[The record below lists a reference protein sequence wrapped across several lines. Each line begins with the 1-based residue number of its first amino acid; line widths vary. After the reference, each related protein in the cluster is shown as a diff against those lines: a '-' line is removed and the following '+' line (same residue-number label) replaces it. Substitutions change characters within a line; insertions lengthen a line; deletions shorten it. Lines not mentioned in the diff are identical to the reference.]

1 MTTEI
6 MKVVCVDDDDFML
19 KALGRMIRRMRP
31 SWEVVLVEDATQWV
45 VNTDDPP
52 SVVISDLLMPGK
64 NGETLLTEVRSLS
77 PQTLRVL
84 LTGDTT
90 QELPKKAHTYAQFVL
105 PKPFTHEDFEHLF
118 ICMERLY
125 QMPFNNE
132 CRRRLGALEEIP
144 ILPNSV
150 RKLQQVISSPN
161 CSMDEI
167 AETIVHEPLLT
178 AKIIQIA
185 NSSYFGFR
193 RNTDSLHEAV
203 ARLGAVLVESIAI
216 SLLAI
221 HPSNPNSA
229 EDHQWVADCAFKSSS
244 IARALVKMLGYSRQD
259 QDRIFVAN
267 LLTSIGKILL
277 LEDGASK
284 KEFVDFYQ
292 LQPGYADCDVISA
305 YILIMWGYD
314 IGIGDIILN
323 QRLTTYSGEHLEQ
336 LGSLSC
342 LANQIENCRQIN
354 EYRQLVQKTPESI
367 QGALKELEEQFFP
380 D

>member
-1 MTTEI
+1 MTAEA

-31 SWEVVLVEDATQWV
+31 DWEIELVEDANHWV
-45 VNTDDPP
+45 ADVEHAP

-64 NGETLLTEVRSLS
+64 NGEALLTELRARC
-77 PQTLRVL
+77 PETMRVL

-90 QELPKKAHTYAQFVL
+90 QELPRKAHTYAQFVL

-118 ICMERLY
+118 LCVERLY
-125 QMPFNNE
+125 RMPFNIE
-132 CRRRLGALEEIP
+132 CRKRLGALEEIP

-150 RKLQQVISSPN
+150 RKLQQVIASPN
-161 CSMDEI
+161 CSMDAI
-167 AETIVHEPLLT
+167 AETIVHEPVLV

-221 HPSNPNSA
+221 HPSNVNSA

-244 IARALVKMLGYSRQD
+244 IARALARELGYPRAD

-284 KEFVDFYQ
+284 KEFLDYYH
-292 LQPGYADCDVISA
+292 LQSGYADCDVISA

-314 IGIGDIILN
+314 IEIGDIILN
-323 QRLTTYSGEHLEQ
+323 QRLGAFNGEHVERLGCISYIANFIGECKDDDQ
-336 LGSLSC
+336 LKIFFSSLPDD
-342 LANQIENCRQIN
+342 LRLTLNQLQ
-354 EYRQLVQKTPESI
+354 SI
-367 QGALKELEEQFFP
+367 LST
-380 D
+380 

>member
-1 MTTEI
+1 MTAQV

-31 SWEVVLVEDATQWV
+31 SWEIVLVEDATQWEI
-45 VNTDDPP
+45 NEDDAP

-64 NGETLLTEVRSLS
+64 NGEALLTEVRAHS

-90 QELPKKAHTYAQFVL
+90 QELPRKAHTYAQFVL

-118 ICMERLY
+118 LCMERLY
-125 QMPFNNE
+125 QMPFNVE
-132 CRRRLGALEEIP
+132 CRKRLGALEEIP

-150 RKLQQVISSPN
+150 RRLQQVIASPN
-161 CSMDEI
+161 CSMEAI
-167 AETIVHEPLLT
+167 AETIVHEPVLV

-203 ARLGAVLVESIAI
+203 ARLGAVLIESIAI

-221 HPSNPNSA
+221 HPSNSNSA

-244 IARALVKMLGYSRQD
+244 IARALVKALGYSRQD

-284 KEFVDFYQ
+284 KEFADYYL

-314 IGIGDIILN
+314 IDIGDIILN
-323 QRLTTYSGEHLEQ
+323 QRLTTYSGEHLEL
-336 LGSLSC
+336 LGSFSS

-354 EYRQLVQKTPESI
+354 EYRQLVQKIPESI
-367 QGALKELEEQFFP
+367 QSVLKEMEDQLFP

>member
-1 MTTEI
+1 MTVEA

-31 SWEVVLVEDATQWV
+31 HWELILVEDATQWV
-45 VNTDDPP
+45 INGDDAP

-64 NGETLLTEVRSLS
+64 NGEALLTEVRARS

-90 QELPKKAHTYAQFVL
+90 QELPRKAHAYAQFVL

-118 ICMERLY
+118 VCMERLY
-125 QMPFNNE
+125 QMPFNFE
-132 CRRRLGALEEIP
+132 CRKRLGALEDIP

-150 RKLQQVISSPN
+150 RKLQQVIASPN
-161 CSMDEI
+161 CSMDAI
-167 AETIVHEPLLT
+167 AETIVHEPVLA

-193 RNTDSLHEAV
+193 RNTDLLNEAV

-221 HPSNPNSA
+221 HPSNSNSA

-244 IARALVKMLGYSRQD
+244 IARALVRAMGYSRQD
-259 QDRIFVAN
+259 QDRVFVAN

-284 KEFVDFYQ
+284 KEFMDYYH
-292 LQPGYADCDVISA
+292 LQSGYADCDVISA

-314 IGIGDIILN
+314 IDIGDIILN
-323 QRLTTYSGEHLEQ
+323 QRLTTFSGEHLEQ
-336 LGSLSC
+336 LGSLSS
-342 LANQIENCRQIN
+342 LANQIENCRKISD
-354 EYRQLVQKTPESI
+354 YRQLVQNAPEPI
-367 QGALKELEEQFFP
+367 QGVLKDLEEQFFP
-380 D
+380 V

>member
-1 MTTEI
+1 MTVEA

-31 SWEVVLVEDATQWV
+31 DWEIELVEDANHWV
-45 VNTDDPP
+45 VDVEHAP

-64 NGETLLTEVRSLS
+64 NGEALLTELRARC
-77 PQTLRVL
+77 PETMRVL

-90 QELPKKAHTYAQFVL
+90 QELPRKAHTYAQFVL

-118 ICMERLY
+118 ICVERLY
-125 QMPFNNE
+125 RMPFNIE
-132 CRRRLGALEEIP
+132 CRKRLGALEEIP

-150 RKLQQVISSPN
+150 RKLQQVIASPN
-161 CSMDEI
+161 CSMDAI
-167 AETIVHEPLLT
+167 AETIVHEPVLV

-221 HPSNPNSA
+221 HPSNVNSA

-244 IARALVKMLGYSRQD
+244 IARALVRELGFPRQD

-284 KEFVDFYQ
+284 KEFLDYYH

-314 IGIGDIILN
+314 IDIGDIILN
-323 QRLTTYSGEHLEQ
+323 QRLTSFSGKHLEQ

-342 LANQIENCRQIN
+342 LANRIENCKQIN
-354 EYRQLVQKTPESI
+354 EYRQLVQEAPDSI
-367 QGALKELEEQFFP
+367 QGALKELETQFFP
-380 D
+380 A

>member
-1 MTTEI
+1 MTAQV

-31 SWEVVLVEDATQWV
+31 SWEIVLVEDAMQWKI
-45 VNTDDPP
+45 NEDDAP

-64 NGETLLTEVRSLS
+64 NGEALLTEVRTRS

-90 QELPKKAHTYAQFVL
+90 QELPRKAHTYAQFVL

-118 ICMERLY
+118 LCMERLY
-125 QMPFNNE
+125 QMPFNFE
-132 CRRRLGALEEIP
+132 CRKRLGALEEIP

-150 RKLQQVISSPN
+150 RKLQQVIASPN
-161 CSMDEI
+161 CSMEAI
-167 AETIVHEPLLT
+167 AETIVHEPVLV

-203 ARLGAVLVESIAI
+203 ARLGAVLIESIAI

-221 HPSNPNSA
+221 HPSNVNSA

-244 IARALVKMLGYSRQD
+244 IARALVKALGYSRQD

-284 KEFVDFYQ
+284 KEFADYYL

-314 IGIGDIILN
+314 IDIGDIILN
-323 QRLTTYSGEHLEQ
+323 QRLTTFSGEHLEL
-336 LGSLSC
+336 LGSLSS

-354 EYRQLVQKTPESI
+354 DYRQLMQKTPEPI
-367 QGALKELEEQFFP
+367 HGALKAMEKQFFP

>member
-1 MTTEI
+1 MTAQV

-31 SWEVVLVEDATQWV
+31 SWEVVLVEDAMQWKI
-45 VNTDDPP
+45 NEDDAP

-64 NGETLLTEVRSLS
+64 NGEALLTEVRTRS

-90 QELPKKAHTYAQFVL
+90 QELPRKAHTYAQFVL

-118 ICMERLY
+118 LCMERLY
-125 QMPFNNE
+125 QMPFNFE
-132 CRRRLGALEEIP
+132 CRKRLGALEEIP

-150 RKLQQVISSPN
+150 RKLQQVIASPN
-161 CSMDEI
+161 CSMEAI
-167 AETIVHEPLLT
+167 AETIVHEPVLV

-203 ARLGAVLVESIAI
+203 ARLGAVLIESIAI

-221 HPSNPNSA
+221 HPSNVNSA

-244 IARALVKMLGYSRQD
+244 IARALVKALGYSRQD

-284 KEFVDFYQ
+284 KEFADYYL

-314 IGIGDIILN
+314 IDIGDIILN
-323 QRLTTYSGEHLEQ
+323 QRLTTFSGEHLEL
-336 LGSLSC
+336 LGSLSS
-342 LANQIENCRQIN
+342 LANQIENCRNIN
-354 EYRQLVQKTPESI
+354 DYRQLMQKTPEPI
-367 QGALKELEEQFFP
+367 HGALKAMEEQFFP

>member
-64 NGETLLTEVRSLS
+64 NGETLLTEVRSRS

-118 ICMERLY
+118 LCMERLY

-167 AETIVHEPLLT
+167 AETIVHEPVLT

-221 HPSNPNSA
+221 HPSNPNCMA
-229 EDHQWVADCAFKSSS
+229 DHQWVADCAFKSSS

-323 QRLTTYSGEHLEQ
+323 QRLTTFSGEHLEQ

-354 EYRQLVQKTPESI
+354 DYRQLVQKTPESI
-367 QGALKELEEQFFP
+367 QGVLKELEEQFFP